1 MGPRK
6 VVAKLLVY
14 PSLVRTFSPLA
25 SSVIVVSDG
34 CLRNASSFVIDRRV
48 RQAAVLLGDD
58 KLVAKLSGGD
68 MPAIEA
74 KYHPICLCKLYSR
87 AAYLQKSGSNINK
100 HTVTYEIVLL
110 ETIDF
115 IRKELK
121 KSETAPVFMLGE
133 LKQMFISVYHRYT
146 GTDIELHSTRFKEQL
161 LSQIP
166 GLQAHKRGMQIVLTS
181 DDAATEA
188 ILAALSYSGDQ
199 NGLHLVQAAKL
210 VRQYLFD
217 GEASLSGNFVKDCQ
231 KGSVPKSLLMLVQ
244 MTLEGTSLSLAADNQ
259 NNNIAL
265 QLSQLIKFNALM
277 L

>member
-1 MGPRK
+1 M
-6 VVAKLLVY
+6 AKLLVY
-14 PSLVRTFSPLA
+14 PLLVRTFSPLA

-34 CLRNASSFVIDRRV
+34 CLRDASSFVIDRRV

-68 MPAIEA
+68 MPPIEA

-133 LKQMFISVYHRYT
+133 LKQMFISVYRRYT

-217 GEASLSGNFVKDCQ
+217 GEASFSGNFVKDCQ

-265 QLSQLIKFNALM
+265 QLS
-277 L
+277 